1 MEGHLDECCAVGRHS
16 GRWAGV
22 IEGHSAEEEV
32 ANNRHIV
39 AAVEEEAAGMNRR
52 TVVAAEDHRNFRTEA
67 EESWSNRRILAEVGD
82 IAEEDSLRTAAGEAL
97 DCSLPGYGS
106 LDRDSTTFA

>member
-1 MEGHLDECCAVGRHS
+1 M
-16 GRWAGV
+16 

-67 EESWSNRRILAEVGD
+67 EESWSNRRILAEVGYS
-82 IAEEDSLRTAAGEAL
+82 ASVARCSWCAGRK
-97 DCSLPGYGS
+97 
-106 LDRDSTTFA
+106 LDRY